1 VLTFNLLGKV
11 FKYVSSEKLPK
22 MGILGLLFGNKG
34 TDAQFGQEP
43 NAQSGSPRFAPLST
57 LNGRKSEKNRQES
70 HSTELSV
77 SPFAVIEGKVIAAFS
92 KVKQD
97 ITLLSSWVKYLKHK
111 DLLHEQR
118 HTKTQRELGE
128 HKTLISGLKA
138 EAAELKAAINQL
150 QEHKERL
157 GTSSFPDLIRTKSGL
172 NPDRKRTYFEH
183 KVASVLRSRKKDYVL
198 KQILELASKEA
209 YSTREIEE
217 ILVGE
222 KAMCGRTAFYDYLR
236 ELKHK
241 RMIKFHEKGTKRVI
255 STAKEDLEEV
265 R

>member
-1 VLTFNLLGKV
+1 MERSLLGRANATLSG
-11 FKYVSSEKLPK
+11 SS
-22 MGILGLLFGNKG
+22 NKG
-34 TDAQFGQEP
+34 TD
-43 NAQSGSPRFAPLST
+43 APLST
-57 LNGRKSEKNRQES
+57 LNGRKSEKKGQERPS
-70 HSTELSV
+70 SELSI
-77 SPFAVIEGKVIAAFS
+77 SPFAVIEGKVVAAFS

-138 EAAELKAAINQL
+138 EAAELKAAIKQL

-157 GTSSFPDLIRTKSGL
+157 ETSSFPDLIRTKSEPKADL
-172 NPDRKRTYFEH
+172 KRTYFENR
-183 KVASVLRSRKKDYVL
+183 VVSMLRSRKREYVL
-198 KQILELASKEA
+198 KQILELAAKETH
-209 YSTREIEE
+209 STSEIEE
-217 ILVGE
+217 IIVGE
-222 KAMCGRTAFYDYLR
+222 KALCGRTAFYDYMR

-241 RMIKFHEKGTKRVI
+241 KLVKHGEKG
-255 STAKEDLEEV
+255 AKKVVFAEKTTFEQV

>member
-1 VLTFNLLGKV
+1 MGLLG
-11 FKYVSSEKLPK
+11 F
-22 MGILGLLFGNKG
+22 LFGNKG
-34 TDAQFGQEP
+34 TRDARALINP
-43 NAQSGSPRFAPLST
+43 ADAPLST
-57 LNGRKSEKNRQES
+57 LNGRKSEKRGQERP
-70 HSTELSV
+70 STELSI

-138 EAAELKAAINQL
+138 EAAEIKAAIKQL
-150 QEHKERL
+150 QEHKERSET
-157 GTSSFPDLIRTKSGL
+157 GSFPNLIRTKSEL
-172 NPDRKRTYFEH
+172 NPDRKRTYFEN
-183 KVASVLRSRKKDYVL
+183 KVVTAIRSRLKDYIL
-198 KQILELASKEA
+198 KQILELAAKETH
-209 YSTREIEE
+209 STREIEE
-217 ILVGE
+217 IIVGE
-222 KAMCGRTAFYDYLR
+222 KALCGRTAFYDYLR

-241 RMIKFHEKGTKRVI
+241 RMIRHSEKGSKKVVV
-255 STAKEDLEEV
+255 AEKAGLEEV